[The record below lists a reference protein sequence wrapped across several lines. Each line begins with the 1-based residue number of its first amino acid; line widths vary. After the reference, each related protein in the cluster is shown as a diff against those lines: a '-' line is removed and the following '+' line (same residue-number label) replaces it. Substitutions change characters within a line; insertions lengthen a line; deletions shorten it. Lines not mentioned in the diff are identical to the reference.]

1 MGSGEGGLGTSH
13 RTLNSLCSS
22 AQLVCRAAS
31 LPKAVYFSVF
41 RQYHRALVA
50 VLLSRNWNVRR
61 QAHQT
66 VKKLLSSLGGYKLAY
81 GLLEELK
88 VVLSSHKV
96 RS

>member
-1 MGSGEGGLGTSH
+1 MGSGEGGLGTLHKMLS
-13 RTLNSLCSS
+13 SSCSA

-31 LPKAVYFSVF
+31 LAKAVYVSVF

-81 GLLEELK
+81 GLLEELE

-96 RS
+96 CS